1 MDEEWN
7 VIGRKA
13 GSRGKG
19 SVRESI
25 CPCKVKKTRSSHSR
39 VGEARLLDQVNLR
52 SSKGN
57 SISAR
62 LSKVWLNALASA
74 GWKAVLFF
82 SEGKRIRLKSPAMSH
97 GVSSGCAI
105 EASSSENA
113 NLREREEGA

>member
-1 MDEEWN
+1 MSNNVLAGPGVGPGRFEFEKVGSRDGGGDVDEEWN

-13 GSRGKG
+13 RSRGKG

-82 SEGKRIRLKSPAMSH
+82 RRGNR
-97 GVSSGCAI
+97 
-105 EASSSENA
+105 
-113 NLREREEGA
+113 